1 MKTSLKNLLKI
12 NLTQLTLAIQ

>member
-1 MKTSLKNLLKI
+1 MKTSLKYFREI